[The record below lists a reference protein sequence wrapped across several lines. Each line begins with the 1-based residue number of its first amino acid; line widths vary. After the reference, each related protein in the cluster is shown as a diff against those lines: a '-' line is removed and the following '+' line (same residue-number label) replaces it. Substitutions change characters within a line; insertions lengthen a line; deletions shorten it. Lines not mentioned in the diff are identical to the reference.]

1 MSLDTAWQVAIEF
14 AQMSLLAF
22 GGGISVLPEMH
33 RRVVEANAWAT
44 SAEFSEMA
52 GLAQAA
58 PGPNILVVSLI
69 GWKVA
74 ALPGALAAY
83 LGMCGPSSL
92 LVYGF
97 SRFWESRRQL
107 RWSLILQTSL
117 APITIGLALA
127 SAYLITAGAGR
138 SAAAFLV
145 VAATAAASLWTRIHP
160 LWCIVIGAL
169 LGLAGWV

>member
-22 GGGISVLPEMH
+22 GGGISVLPEMY

-58 PGPNILVVSLI
+58 PGPNMLVVSLI

-83 LGMCGPSSL
+83 LGMCGPSSM

-97 SRFWESRRQL
+97 SRFWERRRQS
-107 RWSLILQTSL
+107 RWSLMLQTSL

-138 SAAAFLV
+138 SVGAFLV

>member
-1 MSLDTAWQVAIEF
+1 MSLDPAWRVAIEF

-22 GGGISVLPEMH
+22 GGGISVLPEMY

-58 PGPNILVVSLI
+58 PGPNMLVVSLI

-97 SRFWESRRQL
+97 SRLWERWGQS
-107 RWSLILQTSL
+107 RWSLMLQTSL

-138 SAAAFLV
+138 STGAFLV
-145 VAATAAASLWTRIHP
+145 VAAAAAAGLWTRIHP
-160 LWCIVIGAL
+160 LWCIGIGAL